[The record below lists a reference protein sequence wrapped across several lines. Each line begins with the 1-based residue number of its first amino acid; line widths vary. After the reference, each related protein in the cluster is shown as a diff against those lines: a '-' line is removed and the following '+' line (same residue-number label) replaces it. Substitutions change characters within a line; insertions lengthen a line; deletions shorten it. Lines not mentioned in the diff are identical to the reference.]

1 VGSGALMADPVIK
14 KSGVYQKFN
23 LKEMF
28 GVDVSRSPELKKAI
42 GQAIIEHIVK
52 RTEDGMG
59 RDGKALK
66 SPYSDSYSES
76 LPFKAAGKSKR
87 NVNMTLNGDMMGLLD
102 IIDESANTITIGWED
117 ETEILKAY
125 NHNVGDTLPRRP
137 FFGLNKKEI
146 REIVSQFKD
155 DVQSNVEEARSS
167 AKADKDSR
175 SDFTKRALEFLD
187 RLESQD
193 DGVE

>member
-1 VGSGALMADPVIK
+1 
-14 KSGVYQKFN
+14 
-23 LKEMF
+23 
-28 GVDVSRSPELKKAI
+28 
-42 GQAIIEHIVK
+42 
-52 RTEDGMG
+52 
-59 RDGKALK
+59 
-66 SPYSDSYSES
+66 
-76 LPFKAAGKSKR
+76 
-87 NVNMTLNGDMMGLLD
+87 
-102 IIDESANTITIGWED
+102 
-117 ETEILKAY
+117 
-125 NHNVGDTLPRRP
+125 VGDTLPRRP